1 MRQSYL
7 FSSAAILMLLT
18 ACDQNGGALP
28 LDAKSFL
35 SSLEGPKI
43 PTMQENQITAA
54 KNAEKN
60 EDFAQA
66 SQIYQQILEKDPD
79 TNDVVQLLADSLRR
93 GGEYDKAISV
103 YDGIITKDAGNV
115 AAKEGKALALMA
127 KGDFETP
134 TVLLEEVL
142 KVDGKRWKSLNA
154 MGILF
159 ITRGLYPDSMKY
171 FEEALKQSPN
181 NIAIMNNLGLSQA
194 LNKQYDLAVDTL
206 LKASAQSTVGS
217 SARKRI
223 DLNLAL
229 VYASAGKLPESRK
242 IAEQYLS
249 GPSLK
254 NNLGLYAHL
263 AKDDALAKSYLN
275 MALTESKT
283 YYEKAWDNLE
293 ALNNAESRSVNKI
306 EKFEPEKKPEPEKK
320 QEAEQ
325 KSEDKTKPKKAKP
338 SAAKDTSSKITVIQ
352 EPDATKSEVTSI
364 GEIIAHEIK
373 DDKASD
379 KPVAAPALPDVNKLK
394 GEITTSIMPNVIP
407 EEKAPPASV
416 DNVIDNIAKPADAK
430 PVKAATANNA
440 AKPNDKSLGTLK
452 VTAAPAAEEKKDGSP
467 AADSSASAT
476 ETSATNS
483 VEKK

>member
-1 MRQSYL
+1 MRQSYPVI
-7 FSSAAILMLLT
+7 FSSAALLMLLS
-18 ACDQNGGALP
+18 ACDQNGGMLP
-28 LDAKSFL
+28 LDGQNFL

-43 PTMQENQITAA
+43 PSMHENQLASA
-54 KNAEKN
+54 KSAEKN

-66 SQIYQQILEKDPD
+66 SQIYQQILEKDPE

-93 GGEYDKAISV
+93 SGEYDKAISV
-103 YDGIITKDAGNV
+103 YDGIIAKDQANV

-142 KVDGKRWKSLNA
+142 KLDGKRWKSLNA

-159 ITRGLYPDSMKY
+159 VTRGLYPDSMKY
-171 FEEALKQSPN
+171 FEEALKQSPS

-194 LNKQYDLAVDTL
+194 LDKQYDLAVDTL
-206 LKASAQSTVGS
+206 LKASTQSAIGS
-217 SARKRI
+217 SGRKRI

-229 VYASAGKLPESRK
+229 VYASAGKLADSRK

-283 YYEKAWDNLE
+283 YYEKAWENLE
-293 ALNNAESRSVNKI
+293 ALNSAENRSANKN
-306 EKFEPEKKPEPEKK
+306 EKSTVEKLP
-320 QEAEQ
+320 
-325 KSEDKTKPKKAKP
+325 EDKTKPKKEKP
-338 SAAKDTSSKITVIQ
+338 AAAKDNSSKITVIQ
-352 EPDATKSEVTSI
+352 EPDATKSEVKSI

-373 DDKASD
+373 DEIKDEKIEN
-379 KPVAAPALPDVNKLK
+379 KPAAAPALPNVNKIK
-394 GEITTSIMPNVIP
+394 SEESVPVTMPAAVKP
-407 EEKAPPASV
+407 ESVTPPSV
-416 DNVIDNIAKPADAK
+416 DNVIDNIAKSAEAK
-430 PVKAATANNA
+430 TVKATGGVAANSS
-440 AKPNDKSLGTLK
+440 AKNNDKSLGKLK
-452 VTAAPAAEEKKDGSP
+452 TPATNLDQNKQDNSSQDGSAVEAPANNAEKK
-467 AADSSASAT
+467 
-476 ETSATNS
+476 
-483 VEKK
+483 